1 MPDQA
6 AAGAWKRLGELLELR
21 RVGLDPRYKNL
32 TLFSAE
38 REVDYRLA
46 WDIEHG
52 RRTNFRRPTLT
63 SIEAAYGWEH
73 GSIRAVLAGGD
84 PSPVAVPADERP
96 DVVKDHWADE
106 IVRLLWDSTAHRPL
120 PERTE
125 RVTAY
130 LAAKAANGNDVGRR
144 A

>member
-1 MPDQA
+1 MADQA
-6 AAGAWKRLGELLELR
+6 DAGAWKRLGDLLEQR
-21 RVGLDPRYKNL
+21 RVGLDSRYKNL

-52 RRTNFRRPTLT
+52 ARTNFRRPTLT

-73 GSIRAVLAGGD
+73 GSIRSVLAGGD
-84 PSPVAVPADERP
+84 PQPVAVPAEERP
-96 DVVKDHWADE
+96 DVVRDHWSDE
-106 IVRLLWDSTAHRPL
+106 IVRMLWDATSHRPL
-120 PERTE
+120 AERTE

-130 LAAKAANGNDVGRR
+130 LAGKAGNGNESQR